1 MQKRILAILG
11 SPHKEGRTG
20 KMLNYAVQIAE
31 KQGYVIDYINLYDK
45 EIAYCNGCRTCL
57 KTQMCVRKDDVQE
70 IAELLKICDIV
81 ILAAPTYWANVPAI
95 VKNLFDRLLGVAMEE
110 TRTFP
115 KARLSNKQRYILLT
129 ACNTPAPFSSLFGQ
143 STGSIRCMK
152 EFFKTAGMKYVGKC
166 VWAGQKSKELPSQI
180 KRRLEKYI

>member
-1 MQKRILAILG
+1 
-11 SPHKEGRTG
+11 
-20 KMLNYAVQIAE
+20 
-31 KQGYVIDYINLYDK
+31 
-45 EIAYCNGCRTCL
+45 
-57 KTQMCVRKDDVQE
+57 
-70 IAELLKICDIV
+70 
-81 ILAAPTYWANVPAI
+81 
-95 VKNLFDRLLGVAMEE
+95 MEE
-110 TRTFP
+110 TKTFP

-180 KRRLEKYI
+180 KRKLEKYI